1 MIDGIVGIFVG
12 VGFTLGAL
20 ALITCYF
27 DWKADKKERE
37 INDNKRV

>member
-12 VGFTLGAL
+12 VGFMLGAL

-27 DWKADKKERE
+27 DWKADKKESKTYE
-37 INDNKRV
+37 DNNV